1 MKRCHLRIILSVAA
15 IFLVSVSAMQ
25 DKTTTIQ
32 VIDGE

>member
-1 MKRCHLRIILSVAA
+1 MKRRHLCIRRPVAA
-15 IFLVSVSAMQ
+15 ILLVSVSAMQ